1 MLRKNMLIANDEM
14 RYLLSVIKANYLSD
28 NKDSL
33 QEANKNYVANRIV
46 DMNIRKYIIDCWD
59 NLESKIG
66 YEIAL
71 LENNCKKSII
81 NRLYNKPS
89 NFSFVIK
96 TNKMSFSRELHE
108 SIKRSSN
115 INVMVKEFKL

>member
-1 MLRKNMLIANDEM
+1 MLRKNMLIANNEM
-14 RYLLSVIKANYLSD
+14 RLLLSVIKANYLSD
-28 NKDSL
+28 NKNTL

-81 NRLYNKPS
+81 NKLYAKAS
-89 NFSFVIK
+89 NLSFVIK
-96 TNKMSFSRELHE
+96 TNKTSFSKELHD
-108 SIKRSSN
+108 SIKKSSN
-115 INVMVKEFKL
+115 INVMIKEFKF